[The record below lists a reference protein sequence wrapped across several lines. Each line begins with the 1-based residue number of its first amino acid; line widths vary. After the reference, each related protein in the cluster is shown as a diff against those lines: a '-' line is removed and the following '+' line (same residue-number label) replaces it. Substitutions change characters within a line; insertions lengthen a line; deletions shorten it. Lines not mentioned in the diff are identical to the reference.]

1 MLEIFEDII
10 VWTVIIAILIIWLA
24 ITLLMCLQCVKEECE
39 DGYNAFAGSF
49 IILGG
54 LSSWA
59 AAYFDLPYY
68 LAWGCAGG
76 VIFTLLF
83 VRTSTM
89 REFRNTFLAYFSCT
103 FWGCWIPKHNRAGNG
118 TSSYMS
124 SGEESEII
132 SPYYTPKEREE
143 LERHADGLRSYGTT
157 GDPYTSRNSEGQPID
172 SEGYI
177 DFDTLRAENESY
189 DDLGRSCDS
198 AYD

>member
-1 MLEIFEDII
+1 MLEIFEDIT

-103 FWGCWIPKHNRAGNG
+103 FWGCWIPKHNRSNRRLCNN
-118 TSSYMS
+118 TSIPDDEGIDY
-124 SGEESEII
+124 GL
-132 SPYYTPKEREE
+132 SPYQQE
-143 LERHADGLRSYGTT
+143 LINHFSEGMDRWGVR
-157 GDPYTSRNSEGQPID
+157 GDPIQARNENGIPLDSDGNTDWNAVEQETEHYNDLDILSRD
-172 SEGYI
+172 
-177 DFDTLRAENESY
+177 
-189 DDLGRSCDS
+189 
-198 AYD
+198 